1 MRLAFVLSVIL
12 ALAPPVAFA
21 QRGKSAAALIKEGER
36 LYQAGKYREAAEA
49 LKKAHEAQPH
59 PRLIYNIAISL
70 ENAGDLREAVSWYQQ
85 YVGATDGT
93 DPTLLKRSARSID
106 RLRVL
111 IEKEDQATAA
121 SNAERQR
128 LQDEADAARRQ
139 AEEEQL
145 AARRAEEENRRQQ
158 EAELQ
163 RALTSYKRQRIG
175 AFASAGVGAAGVVA
189 GVLFGLQARD
199 AREQFDSATNV
210 PSKEEFADKTR
221 SRALLADI
229 GFGVGLAGVI
239 TAIVLYPKEGPPV
252 AGEVRVTM
260 APQGA
265 GAGMAV
271 SF

>member
-12 ALAPPVAFA
+12 ALAPPAAFA
-21 QRGKSAAALIKEGER
+21 QRGKSAAALIKDGER

-49 LKKAHEAQPH
+49 LKKAHEIQPH

-106 RLRVL
+106 RLRVI

-121 SNAERQR
+121 ANAERQR
-128 LQDEADAARRQ
+128 LQEEAEAARRQ
-139 AEEEQL
+139 AEEEAL
-145 AARRAEEENRRQQ
+145 AARRAEEESRRQQ
-158 EAELQ
+158 EAALQ
-163 RALTSYKRQRIG
+163 NALKSYKRQRIG
-175 AFASAGVGAAGVVA
+175 AIAAGGVGVAGVVA
-189 GVLFGLQARD
+189 GVLFGMQARD
-199 AREQFDSATNV
+199 ARDDFDAATNV

-239 TAIVLYPKEGPPV
+239 TAIILYPKEGPPV

-260 APQGA
+260 APEGA